1 LKKTIWQK
9 FIKTMNIHTLLDE
22 STILANF
29 EVDNKKELLNSLIDL
44 LKPEVN
50 KEQLKEIRKAVFER
64 EDIMSTG
71 VGKGLAIPHGK
82 AKKIEKNH
90 ASFALLK
97 EPVAYE
103 SVDEEPV
110 RIVFLLVGPDSRN
123 NIHIKLLSR
132 ISRLMN
138 STEFRNKLMK
148 CETPA
153 EIHKVFKDEE
163 EKYFSE

>member
-1 LKKTIWQK
+1 
-9 FIKTMNIHTLLDE
+9 MNIHTLLDE
-22 STILANF
+22 STILANL
-29 EVDNKKELLNSLIDL
+29 EVENKKELLNQLIDL

-50 KEQLKEIRKAVFER
+50 GEQLKEIRKAVFER

-82 AKKIEKNH
+82 AKNIEKTY

-110 RIVFLLVGPDSRN
+110 QIVFLLVGPDSKN

-138 STEFRNKLMK
+138 SKEFRNKLMK
-148 CETPA
+148 CESSA
-153 EIHKVFKDEE
+153 EILRVFKDEE
-163 EKYFSE
+163 EKYFST